1 MLTLTALI
9 PFFLGLSEL
18 PGDMTFV
25 LKIFVLM
32 TIIAFVTQH
41 LGKGPLAV
49 LVIVVLSW
57 FIVFDYF
64 RFFGGVYVLYMA
76 VTLGFSGILIDFFF
90 VNPGS
95 GQANEGGI
103 SNGKDFAARQSQI
116 QRMMRR

>member
-1 MLTLTALI
+1 MISLVTLLPI
-9 PFFLGLSEL
+9 FLGIGEL
-18 PGDMTFV
+18 PGDMTLV
-25 LKIFVLM
+25 LKIFVVM

-41 LGKGPLAV
+41 LGKGPLAI
-49 LVIVVLSW
+49 VIILVLSW

-64 RFFGGVYVLYMA
+64 RFFGGVYVLYMF

-103 SNGKDFAARQSQI
+103 SNGKDFMARQSQI
-116 QRMMRR
+116 QKMMGR

>member
-1 MLTLTALI
+1 MIPLVTLV
-9 PFFLGLSEL
+9 PVFLGLSEL
-18 PGDMTFV
+18 SGDMIFV
-25 LKIFVLM
+25 LKIFVVM

-41 LGKGPLAV
+41 LGKGPLAI

-64 RFFGGVYVLYMA
+64 RFFGGVYVLYMF

-95 GQANEGGI
+95 GQPNEGGI
-103 SNGKDFAARQSQI
+103 SNGKDFMARQSQI

>member
-1 MLTLTALI
+1 MLTLATLI
-9 PFFLGLSEL
+9 PAFLGLSEL

-49 LVIVVLSW
+49 LVIIVLSW

-64 RFFGGVYVLYMA
+64 RFFGGVYVLYMF
-76 VTLGFSGILIDFFF
+76 VTLGFTGILIDFFF

-95 GQANEGGI
+95 GQPNEGGI
-103 SNGKDFAARQSQI
+103 SSGKDFAARQSQI
-116 QRMMRR
+116 QKMMRR

>member
-1 MLTLTALI
+1 MLLTTLLPI
-9 PFFLGLSEL
+9 FLGIGEL
-18 PGDMTFV
+18 PGDMVFV

-32 TIIAFVTQH
+32 TIIAFVIQH
-41 LGKGPLAV
+41 LGKGPLAI
-49 LVIVVLSW
+49 LVIIVLSW

-64 RFFGGVYVLYMA
+64 KFFGGVYVLYML

-95 GQANEGGI
+95 GQPNEGGI
-103 SNGKDFAARQSQI
+103 SSGKDFMARQSQI

>member
-1 MLTLTALI
+1 MVVI
-9 PFFLGLSEL
+9 ESFVPFFLGLSEL

-64 RFFGGVYVLYMA
+64 RYFGGVYVLYMA

-95 GQANEGGI
+95 GQPNEGGI
-103 SNGKDFAARQSQI
+103 SSGKDFMARQSQI

>member
-1 MLTLTALI
+1 MIMLAPLV

-18 PGDMTFV
+18 PGDMTLV

-32 TIIAFVTQH
+32 TIIAFVVQH

-49 LVIVVLSW
+49 LVIIVLSW

-64 RFFGGVYVLYMA
+64 KFFGGVYVLYMF
-76 VTLGFSGILIDFFF
+76 VTLGFTGVLIDFFF

-103 SNGKDFAARQSQI
+103 SNGKDFMARQSQI